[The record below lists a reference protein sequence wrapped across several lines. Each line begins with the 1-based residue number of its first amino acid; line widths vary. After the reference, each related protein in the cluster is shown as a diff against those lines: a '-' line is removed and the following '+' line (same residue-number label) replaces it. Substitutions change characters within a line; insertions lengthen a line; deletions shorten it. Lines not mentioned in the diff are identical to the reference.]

1 VKQFSYLGT
10 SNLSC
15 TNLTTGG
22 TTPYAKTFG
31 YNCVNKSDTNI
42 KMTMRNKLD
51 KAFGPFGNSAGLF
64 LFVAGLTI
72 TYFSL
77 TGLILVLIGA
87 FIGFT
92 STSTLVDFDKRRI
105 KFSNNIF
112 GIIPI
117 GQWIIIQTDMK
128 IGIKKSNKAWRA
140 YSRSN
145 RILDIANNDYR
156 LILYDSNGREIM
168 PIQKSYNLDSA
179 KLNLDKISKEL
190 EIEVI

>member
-1 VKQFSYLGT
+1 M
-10 SNLSC
+10 
-15 TNLTTGG
+15 
-22 TTPYAKTFG
+22 
-31 YNCVNKSDTNI
+31 I
-42 KMTMRNKLD
+42 KMITRNKLD
-51 KAFGPFGNSAGLF
+51 NAFGPVGNSAGIF
-64 LFVAGLTI
+64 LFIAGLII

-87 FIGFT
+87 FVGFT
-92 STSTLVDFDKRRI
+92 STITLVDFDKRRL

-128 IGIKKSNKAWRA
+128 IGIKKSNKVWRA

-145 RILDIANNDYR
+145 RTLDIANNDYR

-168 PIQKSYNLDSA
+168 PIQKSDNLDSA
-179 KLNLDKISKEL
+179 KLDVDKISKEL
-190 EIEVI
+190 EIGVI